1 MTTQLLTGWGR
12 STRSAADVRL
22 VDDPDDIVEIIRSA
36 PERGILPRGNGRS
49 YGDAAQNAGGIVLDL
64 TALDHVEIDGR
75 SVTVGAGVHLDS
87 LIDTLLRHGLF
98 VPVTP
103 GTSQVTIAG
112 LVAADVHGKNHHV
125 DGSWGHHVTSL
136 DLIDGTGRS
145 RTLTPKGPDS
155 HLFWATIAGMG
166 LTGVITSITFTAL
179 EVPSPQMSVT
189 TTPVRELPELMDRMR
204 DADDTAHYSVA
215 WVDSVG
221 LTGPLGRGILSTGE
235 HAEADPSRPR
245 HAGPAAEAGRRRPPS
260 VPRGMPSG
268 LLSSFSVGAFNEMWW
283 RYSGR
288 PRTDHRESVRSYFHP
303 LDGVAEWNRIYGP
316 AGMVQYQFVV
326 PDEAGELIGT
336 TLQRLKD
343 AQAPSFLTVLKRFG
357 PGNAAPLSFPMPG
370 WTLALDLPAGNP
382 RLPGALA
389 DLDALVSEAGG
400 RHYLAKDAHVS
411 PAAIRRGYP
420 DLSRWQSTRRELDP
434 QGVFDSDLARRLQL
448 IGDVPDDHL
457 AHGR

>member
-64 TALDHVEIDGR
+64 TALDHAEIDGR

-136 DLIDGTGRS
+136 DLIDGTGRT

-155 HLFWATIAGMG
+155 DLFWATIAGMG

-189 TTPVRELPELMDRMR
+189 TTPVRELPELMERMR
-204 DADDTAHYSVA
+204 AADDTAHYSVA

-221 LTGPLGRGILSTGE
+221 LTGPLGRGILSTAE
-235 HAEADPSRPR
+235 HAEADPRRAR
-245 HAGPAAEAGRRRPPS
+245 HASPAAESSRRRPPS
-260 VPRGMPSG
+260 MPKGMPGG
-268 LLSSFSVGAFNEMWW
+268 LLSSLSVGAFNEMWW

-288 PRTDHRESVRSYFHP
+288 PRRDHRESVRSYFHP

-336 TLQRLKD
+336 NLQRLKD

-357 PGNAAPLSFPMPG
+357 PGNDAPLSFPMPG

-382 RLPGALA
+382 RLPAALA

-420 DLSRWQSTRRELDP
+420 DLSRWQATRRELDP
-434 QGVFDSDLARRLQL
+434 QGVFNSDLARRLQL
-448 IGDVPDDHL
+448 ISDVPDDHL
-457 AHGR
+457 AHGG